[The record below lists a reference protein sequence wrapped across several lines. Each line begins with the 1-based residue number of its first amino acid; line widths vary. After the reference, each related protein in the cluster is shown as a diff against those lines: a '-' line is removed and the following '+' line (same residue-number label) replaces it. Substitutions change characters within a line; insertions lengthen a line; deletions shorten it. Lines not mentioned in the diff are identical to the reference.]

1 MRCPSREGRRRSRR
15 AECAAALAAQ
25 YCQRGAV
32 LLQCFP
38 IAFAIE
44 NKDGELPMND
54 TLKSHI
60 RTQSR
65 LNFVINLVLNGA
77 IAWFLLKDKPAL
89 TAWGEH
95 GYGADLMITG
105 FLLAALIAVF
115 TMKAHRAK
123 LARGEHESVPP
134 AALGA
139 LACVATRSDW
149 SNSLLFGLAGTLV
162 GVGTVGM
169 LMLLPLPPFS
179 PLAYAVFKGVWAG
192 ILAALIVPPAIKL
205 GLRAA

>member
-1 MRCPSREGRRRSRR
+1 MNAS
-15 AECAAALAAQ
+15 
-25 YCQRGAV
+25 
-32 LLQCFP
+32 LQ
-38 IAFAIE
+38 
-44 NKDGELPMND
+44 
-54 TLKSHI
+54 SHI

-65 LNFVINLVLNGA
+65 HNFVINLVLNGA

-105 FLLAALIAVF
+105 FLLAALVAVF
-115 TMKAHRAK
+115 AMKGHRSK
-123 LARGEHESVPP
+123 LAKGQHEAVPA

-139 LACVATRSDW
+139 LARVATRNDW
-149 SNSLLFGLAGTLV
+149 SNSLLFGLAGALI
-162 GVGTVGM
+162 GAGTVGM

-179 PLAYAVFKGVWAG
+179 PLAYALFKGVWAG
-192 ILAALIVPPAIKL
+192 VLAALVIPPAIKL

>member
-1 MRCPSREGRRRSRR
+1 MNAS
-15 AECAAALAAQ
+15 
-25 YCQRGAV
+25 
-32 LLQCFP
+32 LQ
-38 IAFAIE
+38 
-44 NKDGELPMND
+44 
-54 TLKSHI
+54 SHI

-65 LNFVINLVLNGA
+65 HNFVINLVLNGA

-105 FLLAALIAVF
+105 FLLAALVAVF
-115 TMKAHRAK
+115 AMKGHRSK
-123 LARGEHESVPP
+123 LAKGQHEAVPP

-139 LACVATRSDW
+139 LACVATRNDW
-149 SNSLLFGLAGTLV
+149 SNSLLFGLAGALIV
-162 GVGTVGM
+162 AGSVGM

-179 PLAYAVFKGVWAG
+179 PLAYALFKGVWAG
-192 ILAALIVPPAIKL
+192 LLAALVIPPAIKL

>member
-1 MRCPSREGRRRSRR
+1 
-15 AECAAALAAQ
+15 
-25 YCQRGAV
+25 
-32 LLQCFP
+32 
-38 IAFAIE
+38 
-44 NKDGELPMND
+44 MNA

-60 RTQSR
+60 RMQSR
-65 LNFVINLVLNGA
+65 LNFIINLVLNGA

-89 TAWGEH
+89 SAWGEH

-105 FLLAALIAVF
+105 FLLASLVAVF
-115 TMKAHRAK
+115 AMKGHRAK
-123 LARGEHESVPP
+123 LAKGEHEAVPP

-139 LACVATRSDW
+139 LARVATGNDW
-149 SNSLLFGLAGTLV
+149 SNSLLFGLAGALL
-162 GVGTVGM
+162 GAGTVGM

-192 ILAALIVPPAIKL
+192 ILAALVIPPAIKL